1 MFHCLCCKYETENKG
16 SFMRH
21 LSTQKHSRNF
31 EKPLPHQT
39 QIMSN
44 IHPTQIRDCSAARN
58 TNEANTAASVS
69 DEAQSEE
76 YIYDD
81 DEEDIP
87 YADKLLHNFR
97 KEVDT
102 FVAMIRK
109 MDAQKQFDND
119 AKSKYEN
126 AYLHKN
132 RTASIDDNELR
143 DFGDEIE
150 ALNDDELLQLIKYN
164 KDFSIAY
171 ENAKYYN
178 PNIPQNYN
186 VKYDASTKK
195 MQIRHKNAWCEMEP
209 SLFIDIIYRNMI
221 TELYIRIQ
229 RIKKTIGFDN
239 KPKMIY
245 VVVDK
250 QNPSDIRVHIDPE

>member
-1 MFHCLCCKYETENKG
+1 
-16 SFMRH
+16 MRH
-21 LSTQKHSRNF
+21 LTTQKHLRNF
-31 EKPLPHQT
+31 AKPLPQ
-39 QIMSN
+39 QSQN
-44 IHPTQIRDCSAARN
+44 IHNIQPTQIRNCSTVHMDN
-58 TNEANTAASVS
+58 VTTNYSEANSENVCCETA
-69 DEAQSEE
+69 SEE
-76 YIYDD
+76 YMDD
-81 DEEDIP
+81 TQNDKKEEDIP

-109 MDAQKQFDND
+109 IDAQKQFDND

-229 RIKKTIGFDN
+229 RIKKMIGFDN